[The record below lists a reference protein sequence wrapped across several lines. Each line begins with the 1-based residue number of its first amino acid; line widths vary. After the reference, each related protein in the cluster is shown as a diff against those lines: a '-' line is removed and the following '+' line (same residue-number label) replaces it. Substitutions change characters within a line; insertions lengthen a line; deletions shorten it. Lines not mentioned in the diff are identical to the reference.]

1 MSSRSKSSRSNLSHS
16 KPTPSH
22 APRTQPGTQ
31 FPAGMK
37 SVQSGLATRF
47 VYREDNAIFV
57 AFNGMEHVSRR
68 PGQALVTTAPP
79 VQPHLVPSMLSN
91 SQPYSAFILKAP
103 DVHERHLG
111 RFEFTANEI
120 PVTKSDIDGKH
131 KYTLKKSVK
140 ERWMSFEQNLVR
152 IVEHAIA
159 SAKPPPPTFVRP
171 TLPFSLHYADSFD
184 SYEELSRHVL
194 EAKKAFEFFVAGA
207 VYIITGMASRG
218 SLMSNSVTPTP
229 SWPIWAL
236 NAIKASSDEGFGE
249 WMLHLL
255 FSQAFDF
262 SKPRVGAFIELK
274 SCQFLH
280 QIDFFLQAGI
290 PITFICSLDS
300 SEDGILAALH
310 ISKDTKRAI
319 IPSPEERARL
329 ASQGSAVQQN
339 PPVAPSRRVGQAAGG
354 GGHRPGGGQQA
365 RRWAGRQTPRRAS
378 GVQLRAVQAGGYV
391 LTQSTGGSFSRSA
404 TGRTSRCTIRGRRN
418 NDTFGLSIRTTLE
431 LVRVSSPVCRFTSGS
446 I

>member
-1 MSSRSKSSRSNLSHS
+1 
-16 KPTPSH
+16 
-22 APRTQPGTQ
+22 
-31 FPAGMK
+31 
-37 SVQSGLATRF
+37 
-47 VYREDNAIFV
+47 
-57 AFNGMEHVSRR
+57 
-68 PGQALVTTAPP
+68 
-79 VQPHLVPSMLSN
+79 
-91 SQPYSAFILKAP
+91 
-103 DVHERHLG
+103 
-111 RFEFTANEI
+111 
-120 PVTKSDIDGKH
+120 
-131 KYTLKKSVK
+131 
-140 ERWMSFEQNLVR
+140 MSFEQNLVR

-184 SYEELSRHVL
+184 STRSLADMYSKQR
-194 EAKKAFEFFVAGA
+194 KQFEFFVAGA

-319 IPSPEERARL
+319 IPLQRNEQDWRP
-329 ASQGSAVQQN
+329 QGSAVQQN
-339 PPVAPSRRVGQAAGG
+339 PPVAPSSEWAAAGG
-354 GGHRPGGGQQA
+354 GGIDRVGGSRR

-378 GVQLRAVQAGGYV
+378 GVQLSCGSGWGLRVNTVDWREFFAKRDRENKQMYDKGTKKQRYILGSAFVQ
-391 LTQSTGGSFSRSA
+391 R
-404 TGRTSRCTIRGRRN
+404 
-418 NDTFGLSIRTTLE
+418 
-431 LVRVSSPVCRFTSGS
+431 
-446 I
+446 